1 MLKGFVAFAF
11 LLTSCGYHLVG
22 QGDGSVFPQEVNT
35 ATLQSNASL
44 TGKAIA
50 AELNFIWQQRTSLPT
65 LEARDSGNKEHAV
78 VRIEQE
84 NIVFTPVGFDA
95 SGLAMQYRLQLSAI
109 LKMYQQDALIWQS
122 GSIMVYADVFG
133 ASDPSVTEAE
143 RERLTE
149 QLYKTWAKEALAR
162 LQSGF

>member
-1 MLKGFVAFAF
+1 MLKWFVVLTF

-22 QGDGSVFPQEVNT
+22 QGDGSVFPQMVNT

-44 TGKAIA
+44 TGKSIA
-50 AELNFIWQQRTSLPT
+50 AELSFIWQQQALLPA
-65 LEARDSGNKEHAV
+65 LEAGNSLNKEHVV

-84 NIVFTPVGFDA
+84 NIVFMPVGFDA
-95 SGLAMQYRLQLSAI
+95 SGLAVQYRLQLSAM
-109 LKMYQQDALIWQS
+109 LRMYHQNALIWQS
-122 GSIMVYADVFG
+122 GAIMVYADVFG

-149 QLYKTWAKEALAR
+149 QLYKMWAKEALAR
-162 LQSGF
+162 LKSGF